1 MSQASVLRAYDEI
14 ASFFARGPS
23 PQEIAAF
30 RLSDETAERIRELL
44 ERNADGTLTQD
55 ESTELEQVS
64 QLNRMLLLI
73 RSRIPRAS
81 NLPGESTKTDGPDA
95 Q

>member
-1 MSQASVLRAYDEI
+1 MSQALLLRAYDEI

-30 RLSDETAERIRELL
+30 QLSEETIGRIPDLL
-44 ERNADGTLTQD
+44 AKNSAGTLAQD
-55 ESTELEQVS
+55 EADELEQVG

-73 RSRIPRAS
+73 RSRIPR
-81 NLPGESTKTDGPDA
+81 TDVRLA
-95 Q
+95 